1 MSRMWMIAYDISDDR
16 IRYRVAKILENHGS
30 RVQYSVFECRLRE
43 QERDRLHEQLIEL
56 LDQGDS
62 LRWYPLC
69 AWCRKRIVR
78 QGCGEETQFEDYYL
92 L

>member
-1 MSRMWMIAYDISDDR
+1 MWMIAYDISEDR
-16 IRYRVAKILENHGS
+16 IRYRVAKILENHGT

-43 QERDRLHEQLIEL
+43 QEKKLLREQLLDL

-62 LRWYPLC
+62 LRWYPFC

-78 QGCGEETQFEDYYL
+78 QGCGKETQFEDYYL

>member
-16 IRYRVAKILENHGS
+16 IRYRVAKILENHGT
-30 RVQYSVFECRLRE
+30 RVQYSVFECSLRE
-43 QERDRLHEQLIEL
+43 QEGRLLREQLLDL
-56 LDQGDS
+56 LEQGDS

-69 AWCRKRIVR
+69 VWCRKRIVR

>member
-1 MSRMWMIAYDISDDR
+1 M
-16 IRYRVAKILENHGS
+16 
-30 RVQYSVFECRLRE
+30 LR
-43 QERDRLHEQLIEL
+43 EQLIEL

>member
-1 MSRMWMIAYDISDDR
+1 MSRMWMITYDISEDR
-16 IRYRVAKILENHGS
+16 IRYRVAKILKNYGT

-43 QERDRLHEQLIEL
+43 RERNRLREQLLAL
-56 LDQGDS
+56 LEQGDS

-78 QGCGEETQFEDYYL
+78 QGCGKETTFEDYYL

>member
-1 MSRMWMIAYDISDDR
+1 MWMIAYDISEDR
-16 IRYRVAKILENHGS
+16 IRYRVAKILENYGT

-43 QERDRLHEQLIEL
+43 QEGRLLREQLLDL
-56 LDQGDS
+56 LEQGDS

-69 AWCRKRIVR
+69 VWCRNRIVR

>member
-1 MSRMWMIAYDISDDR
+1 MIAYDISDDR